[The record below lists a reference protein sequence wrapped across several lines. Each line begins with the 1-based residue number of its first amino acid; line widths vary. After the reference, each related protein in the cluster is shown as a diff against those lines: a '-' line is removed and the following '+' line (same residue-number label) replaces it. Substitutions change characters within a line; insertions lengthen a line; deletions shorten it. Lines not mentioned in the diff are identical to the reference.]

1 MADEIVHGQ
10 FGGRWA
16 RSLAEQLDV
25 DYDSA
30 FKAAR
35 AALSKFKA
43 QHPDAKGGSQIPLVR
58 LGADEEGSKRTVN
71 ITAKKLL
78 GYSDEEIDRLVKK
91 SGGTTIEE
99 ETV

>member
-1 MADEIVHGQ
+1 
-10 FGGRWA
+10 
-16 RSLAEQLDV
+16 
-25 DYDSA
+25 
-30 FKAAR
+30 
-35 AALSKFKA
+35 
-43 QHPDAKGGSQIPLVR
+43 

-99 ETV
+99 KTV